1 MLKSKVGGKMNWF
14 KKNIKWFGPTVAMF
28 ILVSGFIAP
37 YIQLPASAADLDRLV
52 DTVQQMQ
59 DDRVEEKMGREEDKK
74 DHSIKHLQNQ
84 IANVRLQFMSNGRPL
99 SPEATFYIQEK
110 ETEIENIRKGED

>member
-1 MLKSKVGGKMNWF
+1 MNWF

-28 ILVSGFIAP
+28 ILVLGFIAP

-52 DTVQQMQ
+52 GTVQQMQ
-59 DDRVEEKMGREEDKK
+59 DNRIEDKK
-74 DHSIKHLQNQ
+74 DHQIKHLQDQ

-99 SPEATFYIQEK
+99 SPEALFYIQEK